1 MLTPVGSKVTSIG
14 EGIPLVTGCQN
25 LLGGPQALGKR
36 CLPGLQGCQ
45 PPFEVGRSAKI
56 SGQIVEEKDGSIYLW
71 LDGADAPSIYFSK
84 KTGHSGSKATEKLRA
99 VLDAAG
105 AEEASEP
112 ATYRQ

>member
-1 MLTPVGSKVTSIG
+1 MSRTS
-14 EGIPLVTGCQN
+14 TG
-25 LLGGPQALGKR
+25 K
-36 CLPGLQGCQ
+36 
-45 PPFEVGRSAKI
+45 RSAKI
-56 SGQIVEEKDGSIYLW
+56 SGQIVEEKDGSIYLR
-71 LDGADAPSIYFSK
+71 LDGVDAPAIYFSK